1 MSVRIVAGSLKGR
14 TLKVPVAKRLAGSN
28 RVRPTTSKVR
38 EAVFSMLLSM
48 LGEVGGFGEL
58 TVLDLYAGSGA
69 LGFEAISRG
78 AKKVIFVDSSGEATK
93 EIIQASKVFGV
104 DELVE
109 VHRVDAIDYLRSH
122 SKTRGSKGFGL
133 VFADPPYTFSEWEKL
148 LEYLN
153 CDIAVLE
160 SNGSIGDLARTF
172 GFNVSKERNYGTTF
186 ITVVR
191 QEDSKIEG

>member
-14 TLKVPVAKRLAGSN
+14 TLKVPVAKRLTGTN

-48 LGEVGGFGEL
+48 LSDEGGFGGL

-78 AKKVIFVDSSGEATK
+78 AKKAVFVDSSAEATK
-93 EIIQASKVFGV
+93 EIIQASQAFGI

-109 VHRVDAIDYLRSH
+109 VHRIDALDFLRSR
-122 SKTRGSKGFGL
+122 SKTRGSRGFGL
-133 VFADPPYTFSEWEKL
+133 VFADPPYTFSQWEKL
-148 LEYLN
+148 LGYLK
-153 CDIAVLE
+153 CGIAVLE
-160 SNGSIGDLARTF
+160 SDGSIGDLARSF
-172 GFNVSKERNYGTTF
+172 GFNISKERNYGTTF

-191 QEDSKIEG
+191 QEDYKGEG